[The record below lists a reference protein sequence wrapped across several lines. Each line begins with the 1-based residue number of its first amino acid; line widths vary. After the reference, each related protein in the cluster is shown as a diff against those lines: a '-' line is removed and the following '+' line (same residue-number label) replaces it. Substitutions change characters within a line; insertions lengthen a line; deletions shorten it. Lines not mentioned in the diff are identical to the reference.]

1 MSRSGPP
8 SLGTPL
14 VVSRDARD
22 FSKKSAT
29 RIPKTRG
36 ECPSKKARVAARVRR
51 PAALT
56 TREMSLSIAATAGPF
71 AIHRTRPRGIRAR
84 SALTAGAGGVHRAGA
99 VVASRIHV
107 ESRYAKNVRAARVVK
122 TAALPPIA
130 LPTSVSD
137 ILSVSR
143 TSQELALG
151 AAMSAFA
158 LWVLPSIMK
167 ASWENIASGGRAEAL
182 MEGVSSLVLPTRAF
196 SPKDAQLG
204 AKLRR
209 KARELA
215 TWETSIAQVTDTP
228 EHAPDRP
235 HARRPLR

>member
-1 MSRSGPP
+1 M
-8 SLGTPL
+8 
-14 VVSRDARD
+14 
-22 FSKKSAT
+22 
-29 RIPKTRG
+29 
-36 ECPSKKARVAARVRR
+36 
-51 PAALT
+51 
-56 TREMSLSIAATAGPF
+56 
-71 AIHRTRPRGIRAR
+71 
-84 SALTAGAGGVHRAGA
+84 
-99 VVASRIHV
+99 
-107 ESRYAKNVRAARVVK
+107 ESCYAKNVRAARVVK

-130 LPTSVSD
+130 LPTSVSE

-228 EHAPDRP
+228 EHAPNRP
-235 HARRPLR
+235 HTRRPLR